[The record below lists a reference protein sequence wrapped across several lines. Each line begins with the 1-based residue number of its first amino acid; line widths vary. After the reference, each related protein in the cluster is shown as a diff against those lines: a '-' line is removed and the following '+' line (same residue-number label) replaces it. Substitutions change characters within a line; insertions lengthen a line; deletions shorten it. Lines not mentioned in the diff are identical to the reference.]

1 MTNKTE
7 LINTII
13 DCVNDSIDLDSNK
26 VSLGILIA
34 LLNDNIPK
42 QLTIGGVSQ
51 RSELLIAFLTDNIHG
66 NLYFTKEV
74 AIKAVDE
81 YLSNL

>member
-1 MTNKTE
+1 MSKEQNLKDKDKA
-7 LINTII
+7 LNIA
-13 DCVNDSIDLDSNK
+13 D
-26 VSLGILIA
+26 VSH
-34 LLNDNIPK
+34 
-42 QLTIGGVSQ
+42 
-51 RSELLIAFLTDNIHG
+51 RRELLIAFLTNNIHG